1 MESHKSHVPNHQPVI
16 YHYWIWL
23 ILIPL
28 LGSSGSSGSRC
39 WDPPLPKVLRRVVYS
54 ATLRSS
60 LACEVHGPQHVG
72 IHRGELTE
80 DPRKD
85 MENSMEMTQPLSF
98 IISSHI
104 KKGKF
109 QLAGWLRSIFGVPE
123 IYHDLPMLWIH
134 ISKFRTWR
142 ICSSTSMRSALCLGL
157 LHNLWWTCTKRM
169 CFGSLNSRLTAV
181 LSPGHRCDKAPPP
194 ASQPQNMQ
202 NMAA

>member
-1 MESHKSHVPNHQPVI
+1 MIDSYTPPWFRILRIQMLGPASAQGVEKS
-16 YHYWIWL
+16 
-23 ILIPL
+23 
-28 LGSSGSSGSRC
+28 G
-39 WDPPLPKVLRRVVYS
+39 VLCHIEIFAR
-54 ATLRSS
+54 LR
-60 LACEVHGPQHVG
+60 GPRAAQKIG
-72 IHRGELTE
+72 IHRGEVTE

-123 IYHDLPMLWIH
+123 IYHDWPMLWIH
-134 ISKFRTWR
+134 ISKFRIWR

-169 CFGSLNSRLTAV
+169 CFGTLNTRPTAV

-194 ASQPQNMQ
+194 ASQPQHMQ
-202 NMAA
+202 NMGA